1 MSLIKPICIIQS
13 PLATRSGYGD
23 FARDIARHIIELDR
37 YDVKLV
43 SLPWG
48 VTPMN
53 ALDPVK
59 DIELIKRIVPIPMQ
73 LTRQPELFIQI
84 SVPNE
89 FQPLAKYNIGI
100 TAGIETTAVSLP
112 WIQGCNRMN
121 VIWTI
126 SNHSKKVFD
135 ETVIEEKAPNGQVMR
150 THKVTV
156 PVEVLHNCVHTDIF
170 RKLSQEE
177 IPINIKETLSEIKER
192 FCFLFVGHWLKGN
205 IGEDR
210 KNVGMLIKVFCE
222 TFKNTQSVNRPALI
236 LKTSGAGFSILEREE
251 ILNKITSIKNTVGE
265 HCPNVYL
272 LSGELTE
279 EEMNG
284 LYNHPKV
291 KAHVNFTKGE
301 GFCVLPETNI
311 ITSKGLK
318 AIKDINSRDQVISH
332 TGTFRSVK
340 EQLIR
345 NYSGY
350 LKKINVYGGQQ
361 TDDICLTPNHRVYIF
376 DNKLKKFSWKAAEE
390 LSKGDILCLP
400 SLCNK
405 FNKLTCLN
413 LFENIK
419 DKTNITLVNEIV
431 KYVHSDKSE
440 KINDIP
446 NQIKIGEDLGKL
458 IGYYL
463 SEGTVGNGSILFSLH
478 KKEIDTIVPE
488 LQRCFKNLFG
498 IEKSSIK
505 FHKTKNSMMIIFYSK
520 IIAKFLVSI
529 CGHGATKKR
538 IPQFSMMAND
548 IFKKNLITSIIQG
561 DGSISKK
568 GASLQLVNDALIRD
582 IRMLC
587 LSLGLTTNF
596 DSKTTEKFSDTVSRI
611 RFVSELS
618 RIKLLSWIAENHQ
631 FKQFEPIS
639 RRKYF
644 KNRIDSF
651 ENYSLFTIK
660 NVENVFYTGPV
671 YNLSVDDDE
680 SYCLEN
686 FTVHNCRPL
695 LEACFSQKPI
705 IAPAWSGQLDFLV
718 PELSILLPGELK
730 QMDPSSVWQDVHI
743 PESYWFNV
751 DLNKAAGALMTVF
764 KRYDQF
770 ILPAKSLAK
779 INKEKFNYE
788 VIKNKTAELL
798 DKYVPATATE
808 IPIKLPTLKRIKV
821 EA

>member
-100 TAGIETTAVSLP
+100 TAGIESTAVSLP

-135 ETVIEEKAPNGQVMR
+135 ETVIEEKAPNGQVIR

-170 RKLSQEE
+170 RKLNQEE
-177 IPINIKETLSEIKER
+177 IPTNIKQTLSEIKER

-205 IGEDR
+205 MGEDR
-210 KNVGMLIKVFCE
+210 KNVGMLVKVFCE

-291 KAHVNFTKGE
+291 KAHVTFTKGE
-301 GFCVLPETNI
+301 GF
-311 ITSKGLK
+311 G
-318 AIKDINSRDQVISH
+318 
-332 TGTFRSVK
+332 
-340 EQLIR
+340 
-345 NYSGY
+345 
-350 LKKINVYGGQQ
+350 
-361 TDDICLTPNHRVYIF
+361 
-376 DNKLKKFSWKAAEE
+376 
-390 LSKGDILCLP
+390 
-400 SLCNK
+400 
-405 FNKLTCLN
+405 
-413 LFENIK
+413 
-419 DKTNITLVNEIV
+419 
-431 KYVHSDKSE
+431 
-440 KINDIP
+440 
-446 NQIKIGEDLGKL
+446 
-458 IGYYL
+458 
-463 SEGTVGNGSILFSLH
+463 
-478 KKEIDTIVPE
+478 
-488 LQRCFKNLFG
+488 
-498 IEKSSIK
+498 
-505 FHKTKNSMMIIFYSK
+505 
-520 IIAKFLVSI
+520 
-529 CGHGATKKR
+529 
-538 IPQFSMMAND
+538 
-548 IFKKNLITSIIQG
+548 
-561 DGSISKK
+561 
-568 GASLQLVNDALIRD
+568 
-582 IRMLC
+582 
-587 LSLGLTTNF
+587 
-596 DSKTTEKFSDTVSRI
+596 
-611 RFVSELS
+611 
-618 RIKLLSWIAENHQ
+618 
-631 FKQFEPIS
+631 
-639 RRKYF
+639 
-644 KNRIDSF
+644 
-651 ENYSLFTIK
+651 
-660 NVENVFYTGPV
+660 
-671 YNLSVDDDE
+671 
-680 SYCLEN
+680 
-686 FTVHNCRPL
+686 RPL

-808 IPIKLPTLKRIKV
+808 IPIKLPTLKKIKV